1 MFHCSLSFLMR
12 SETGKESVDV
22 EEFLIFWIFF
32 NILEVLYLGE
42 NGCAPQQNSLA
53 LMELYTCSTWKKNKW
68 ISWCQLLKKRGM
80 QSKWIMTSIQPPG
93 WRWRGRSQWRWRWRR
108 RQCCGW
114 RSHRCCH
121 LPPRKPL
128 MPFKGQERRKLAGF
142 YDGFNSALVSNFNQ
156 SLKRKLT
163 FFCGFWFH
171 HRSFNVS
178 SFLWFNNFKILK
190 IANGYCPL

>member
-1 MFHCSLSFLMR
+1 MPFQGDQSWGWVCYSCWYFDCFGACYNYWYSYCLPKLRCSIVLFLSWWDLR
-12 SETGKESVDV
+12 QEKKVLPKSN

-32 NILEVLYLGE
+32 NILEVLYLRE

-53 LMELYTCSTWKKNKW
+53 LRELYTCSTWRKKN
-68 ISWCQLLKKRGM
+68 SWCQLLKKRGR

-114 RSHRCCH
+114 RSRRCCH

-142 YDGFNSALVSNFNQ
+142 YDGFNSAF
-156 SLKRKLT
+156 RK
-163 FFCGFWFH
+163 
-171 HRSFNVS
+171 
-178 SFLWFNNFKILK
+178 
-190 IANGYCPL
+190 